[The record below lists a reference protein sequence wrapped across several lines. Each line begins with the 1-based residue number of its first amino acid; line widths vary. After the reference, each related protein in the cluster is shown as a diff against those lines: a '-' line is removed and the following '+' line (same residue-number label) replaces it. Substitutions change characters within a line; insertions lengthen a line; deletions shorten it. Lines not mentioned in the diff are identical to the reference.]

1 MFRDRG
7 KSRSPP
13 LRTRYSLTAW
23 GPSGPPFAVRRSIFL
38 FSELLRR
45 DLSTRYAGSFG
56 GPLWALFNPLILCAL
71 YSFVFAVVIR
81 LAPPPGFA
89 GSYAEFLLGGLLPW
103 LGFQEAIA
111 RSTTSIA
118 EQGHLVKKL
127 RFPVEVLVASSAA
140 AALVLQLVGLAVL
153 GTFVLVTGRGEL
165 HPAVFLLALAFEIVL
180 LAGPCLLLA
189 TLNVFFRDLSQLVSP
204 LLMIVLYLTPILYPS
219 SLLPAPLAPFLAI
232 NPVADLVA
240 LFRASLF
247 GGALPPAARLLAWSG
262 AFLLFA
268 FICHRL
274 FRRSRPVFSD
284 LL

>member
-1 MFRDRG
+1 MPG
-7 KSRSPP
+7 S
-13 LRTRYSLTAW
+13 
-23 GPSGPPFAVRRSIFL
+23 VRRAIFL

-56 GPLWALFNPLILCAL
+56 GPLWALLNPLILCGL
-71 YSFVFAVVIR
+71 YTFLFVAV
-81 LAPPPGFA
+81 LKTQPPAGFG
-89 GSYAEFLLGGLLPW
+89 GSYAEFLLAGLLPW
-103 LGFQEAIA
+103 LGFQEAVS

-127 RFPVEVLVASSAA
+127 QFPVELLVASSVG
-140 AALVLQLVGLAVL
+140 AALVLELVGIGVLAAAILVL
-153 GTFVLVTGRGEL
+153 GHGEIR
-165 HPAVFLLALAFEIVL
+165 PAVFVLALAFEVVL

-189 TLNVFFRDLSQLVSP
+189 TLNVFFRDLGQMISP
-204 LLMIVLYLTPILYPS
+204 ILMAVLYLSPILYPA
-219 SLLPAPLAPFLAI
+219 SLLPSFAAPALAV

-247 GGALPPAARLLAWSG
+247 GGPLPPAGRLLGWTV

-268 FICHRL
+268 AASHRL
-274 FRRSRPVFSD
+274 FRRSRPLFSD